1 MTRSGYRCHPL
12 RMGYRF
18 SILSDGLPLMT
29 RLVAIVVLLA
39 VASAGCGSKNAGRDV
54 HGDLYKSD
62 EVDQFVETTVPAES
76 EGEYVIG
83 VGDHLD
89 VVFFVHKELTTLDLL
104 VRSDGRITLP
114 YVGDVNASG
123 VTPMQLDSTL
133 TDRFSDVLRDPN
145 LSVIVRQPA
154 QKLVYVLGQVKT
166 PGGFPYDTNVSLLH
180 ALALAGGLDSGAK
193 TTHVLVIRRKGPEK
207 IVGIEVNVK
216 SITSGYNVENDIWLR
231 NYDIVYVPETRI
243 KSLAEFITIMND
255 ILYPP
260 VDIALRGWQVQV
272 LRQQLEILELRK

>member
-1 MTRSGYRCHPL
+1 MTRVVT
-12 RMGYRF
+12 
-18 SILSDGLPLMT
+18 I
-29 RLVAIVVLLA
+29 VACLA
-39 VASAGCGSKNAGRDV
+39 VVSAGCGASSKNAGRDV
-54 HGDLYKSD
+54 HGELYKSN
-62 EVDQFVETTVPAES
+62 EVDSFVEATVPAES
-76 EGEYVIG
+76 EREYVIG
-83 VGDHLD
+83 VGDRLD

-104 VRSDGRITLP
+104 VRSDDRITLP
-114 YVGDVNASG
+114 YVGDVVAAG

-133 TDRFSDVLRDPN
+133 TVRFSEVLRDPN

-216 SITSGYNVENDIWLR
+216 SITSGYNVQNDLWLR
-231 NYDIVYVPETRI
+231 NYDIVYVPQTRI
-243 KSLAEFITIMND
+243 QSLSEFITIMND

-272 LRQQLEILELRK
+272 LRQQLEILELKQ